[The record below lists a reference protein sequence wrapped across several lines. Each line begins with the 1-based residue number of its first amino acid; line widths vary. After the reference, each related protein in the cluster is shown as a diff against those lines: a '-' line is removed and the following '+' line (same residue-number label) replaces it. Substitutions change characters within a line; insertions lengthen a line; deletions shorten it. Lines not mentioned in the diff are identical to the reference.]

1 MRLFE
6 FIGDDPLRVKLVAIV
21 DQLRDRYRHSKEPMS
36 VDAFL
41 ELLNDNDISVD
52 ISDLRD
58 MIGKDP
64 LKNVIQ
70 DIKDDKVFFKGQ
82 KGDEKVPTSPDQQE
96 KTVAQMA
103 SRAALK

>member
-1 MRLFE
+1 
-6 FIGDDPLRVKLVAIV
+6 
-21 DQLRDRYRHSKEPMS
+21 
-36 VDAFL
+36 
-41 ELLNDNDISVD
+41 
-52 ISDLRD
+52 
-58 MIGKDP
+58 MIGKNP